1 MLIYTTFQSILG
13 RDANSQMTP
22 INVLV
27 VSDCIENLTR
37 LKSLLHV
44 ALPAGQYMQNLA
56 ELLAPGKGVPEIIVI
71 DIGAEYLA
79 YALREV
85 RTCVTLQDTPI
96 FVRAERFVAACGE
109 KSPHQSLGNSNWNA
123 NLLGGK
129 SAAASICTKYRAVS
143 GLDMDLVQLLSQQ
156 GQERNNL
163 CLDLSAS
170 LSGVHLAR

>member
-13 RDANSQMTP
+13 RDPNSQMTP

-44 ALPAGQYMQNLA
+44 ALPAGQYVQNLA
-56 ELLAPGKGVPEIIVI
+56 ELTALGKGVPEIIVI
-71 DIGAEYLA
+71 DIGTEYLA

-85 RTCVTLQDTPI
+85 RTSSSLQDTPI

-109 KSPHQSLGNSNWNA
+109 RSSAQSLASSSINTTS
-123 NLLGGK
+123 LGRE
-129 SAAASICTKYRAVS
+129 SVVTAICTKYRAVS
-143 GLDMDLVQLLSQQ
+143 GLDVDLVQLLSQQ
-156 GQERNNL
+156 GQKRNNSYL
-163 CLDLSAS
+163 GLSTAF
-170 LSGVHLAR
+170 SGLHPAR